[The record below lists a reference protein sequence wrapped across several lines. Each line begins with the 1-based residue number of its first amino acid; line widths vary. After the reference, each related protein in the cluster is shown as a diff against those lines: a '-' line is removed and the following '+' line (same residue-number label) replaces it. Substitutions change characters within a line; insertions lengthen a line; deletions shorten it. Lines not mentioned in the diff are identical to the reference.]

1 MRTVVSTIGTSPYG
15 FSKYLIKMMQPTL
28 NNSQHKIKNSV
39 QFVNKA
45 KAWKISPTEIQVSYV
60 VNLYPSVS
68 LDKAIHVIVKYLQQ
82 NDFNN
87 VKRRTKLTL
96 VDMHQLLELCLSECY
111 FLYKNLIWKSHKSGP
126 IGLSIMV
133 VLSECYLHRLEEKP
147 IALSFALNI

>member
-28 NNSQHKIKNSV
+28 NNSQHKIKKSV
-39 QFVNKA
+39 QFVNKS

-96 VDMHQLLELCLSECY
+96 VDIHQLLELCLSECY

-126 IGLSIMV
+126 IGLSFMMCFLRM
-133 VLSECYLHRLEEKP
+133 LSSKTWGKTYRFIFC
-147 IALSFALNI
+147 S